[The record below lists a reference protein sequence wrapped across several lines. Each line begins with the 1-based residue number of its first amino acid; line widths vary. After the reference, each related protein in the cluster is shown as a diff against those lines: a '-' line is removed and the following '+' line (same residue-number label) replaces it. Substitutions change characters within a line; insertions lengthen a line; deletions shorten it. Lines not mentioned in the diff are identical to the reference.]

1 MTSFED
7 TANALGQ
14 LVVQV
19 SANAVR
25 SNELAKSTKESYDI
39 AMNYIHELRKAQKD
53 QQELIEDLQKRLDEP
68 PEEPSSKR
76 LRTEAPWTRSHRDP
90 TRSEYA
96 ESQVGSQSGFLCYRC
111 HKHCGSSAKNC
122 EVEIPDLEMSSVLD
136 LYTRIAHRGKKDE
149 RNELDKVVEEFGRR
163 GYRLPEDGKVAK
175 RMREALQ
182 LFEKNPE
189 KGMPLEYRVVP
200 EETPTP
206 LTPGAKITEVID
218 DDPEPK
224 GDEPKGDEPKAD
236 APKVGDQS
244 PEVKRLRE
252 DVQKFMKDI
261 LSTISQ
267 LGQSGQSKS
276 SNEK

>member
-25 SNELAKSTKESYDI
+25 SNDLAKSTKESYDT
-39 AMNYIHELRKAQKD
+39 AMNYIQELRKAHKD
-53 QQELIEDLQKRLDEP
+53 QQELIEDLQKRLEEQ
-68 PEEPSSKR
+68 PEEPSAKR
-76 LRTEAPWTRSHRDP
+76 LRTEAPWTRPRRDP
-90 TRSEYA
+90 ARSEYA
-96 ESQVGSQSGFLCYRC
+96 ESQVESQSGFLCYRC

-182 LFEKNPE
+182 LYWSIGWF
-189 KGMPLEYRVVP
+189 RRR
-200 EETPTP
+200 
-206 LTPGAKITEVID
+206 
-218 DDPEPK
+218 
-224 GDEPKGDEPKAD
+224 
-236 APKVGDQS
+236 
-244 PEVKRLRE
+244 RLRRLHLE
-252 DVQKFMKDI
+252 RRLLRCWTTTQSRRVTSRRLMLRRLEIKAQK
-261 LSTISQ
+261 
-267 LGQSGQSKS
+267 
-276 SNEK
+276 

>member
-25 SNELAKSTKESYDI
+25 SNELAKSTKESYDT
-39 AMNYIHELRKAQKD
+39 AMNYIQELRKAHKD
-53 QQELIEDLQKRLDEP
+53 QQELIEDLQKRLEEQ
-68 PEEPSSKR
+68 PEEPSAKR
-76 LRTEAPWTRSHRDP
+76 LRTEAPWTRPRRDP
-90 TRSEYA
+90 ARSEYA
-96 ESQVGSQSGFLCYRC
+96 ESQVESQSGFLCYRC

-182 LFEKNPE
+182 LYEKNPE

-200 EETPTP
+200 ETPTP
-206 LTPGAKITEVID
+206 LTPGAVVTEVPE

-224 GDEPKGDEPKAD
+224 
-236 APKVGDQS
+236 VGDQN
-244 PEVKRLRE
+244 PEVRRLRE

-261 LSTISQ
+261 LGTISQ

-276 SNEK
+276 STEK

>member
-25 SNELAKSTKESYDI
+25 SNELAKSTKETYDT
-39 AMNYIHELRKAQKD
+39 AMNYIQELRKAQKD
-53 QQELIEDLQKRLDEP
+53 QQELIGDLQKRLEEQ
-68 PEEPSSKR
+68 PEEPSAKR
-76 LRTEAPWTRSHRDP
+76 LRTEAPWTRPRRDP
-90 TRSEYA
+90 ARSDYA
-96 ESQVGSQSGFLCYRC
+96 ESQVESLSGFRCYRC

-122 EVEIPDLEMSSVLD
+122 EVEILDLEMSSVLD
-136 LYTRIAHRGKKDE
+136 LYTRIAHRGK

-182 LFEKNPE
+182 LYEKNPE

-200 EETPTP
+200 ETPTP
-206 LTPGAKITEVID
+206 ITPEVPD

-224 GDEPKGDEPKAD
+224 
-236 APKVGDQS
+236 VGDQN
-244 PEVKRLRE
+244 PEVRRLRE

-261 LSTISQ
+261 LGTISQ
-267 LGQSGQSKS
+267 LGLPGQSKS
-276 SNEK
+276 STDK

>member
-19 SANAVR
+19 SANA
-25 SNELAKSTKESYDI
+25 E
-39 AMNYIHELRKAQKD
+39 ELRKAHKD
-53 QQELIEDLQKRLDEP
+53 QQELIEDLQKRLEEQ
-68 PEEPSSKR
+68 PEEPSAKR
-76 LRTEAPWTRSHRDP
+76 LRTEAPWTRPRRDP
-90 TRSEYA
+90 ARSEYA
-96 ESQVGSQSGFLCYRC
+96 ESQVESQSGFLCYRC

-136 LYTRIAHRGKKDE
+136 LYTRIGKKDE

-182 LFEKNPE
+182 LYEKNPE

-206 LTPGAKITEVID
+206 LTPGAVVTEVPD
-218 DDPEPK
+218 DNPE
-224 GDEPKGDEPKAD
+224 
-236 APKVGDQS
+236 PKVGDQN
-244 PEVKRLRE
+244 PEVRRLRE

-261 LSTISQ
+261 LGTISQ

-276 SNEK
+276 STEK